1 MEQDIFFMTQAI
13 ALARQAV
20 GRTAP
25 NPSVGALVV
34 KAGRVVGKGF
44 HPKAGLPHAEVY
56 ALKEALGKTLGATL
70 YVTLEPCNH
79 FGKTPPCSEAVI
91 DAGISRVVVG
101 TLDPNPIVAGKG
113 IKRLKDAG
121 IHVDVGICEDE
132 CKDLIVWYATWLI
145 KERPYVILKAAIT
158 LDGRIAAA
166 TGDSRWISSEESRRH
181 VHELRNRADGVMVGI
196 GTVAT
201 DNPML
206 TCRMEG
212 GRDPVR
218 IILDPEFRVPEDAR
232 CLGQSAVVFTAKPP
246 DTRPEITRQGT
257 KVVRIEADS
266 PGVLPWTSMLG
277 HLAKMGLHAV
287 MVEGGSHV
295 YSSLLKSG
303 YVDKLLLFI
312 APRILGGG
320 IPLVDWGKPELIADS
335 LKIVI
340 TKVHLLGGDILVEGA
355 LEG

>member
-1 MEQDIFFMTQAI
+1 
-13 ALARQAV
+13 
-20 GRTAP
+20 
-25 NPSVGALVV
+25 
-34 KAGRVVGKGF
+34 
-44 HPKAGLPHAEVY
+44 
-56 ALKEALGKTLGATL
+56 
-70 YVTLEPCNH
+70 
-79 FGKTPPCSEAVI
+79 
-91 DAGISRVVVG
+91 
-101 TLDPNPIVAGKG
+101 
-113 IKRLKDAG
+113 
-121 IHVDVGICEDE
+121 
-132 CKDLIVWYATWLI
+132 
-145 KERPYVILKAAIT
+145 
-158 LDGRIAAA
+158 
-166 TGDSRWISSEESRRH
+166 
-181 VHELRNRADGVMVGI
+181 MVGI

-320 IPLVDWGKPELIADS
+320 IPLVDWGKPERIADS
-335 LKIVI
+335 LKVVI